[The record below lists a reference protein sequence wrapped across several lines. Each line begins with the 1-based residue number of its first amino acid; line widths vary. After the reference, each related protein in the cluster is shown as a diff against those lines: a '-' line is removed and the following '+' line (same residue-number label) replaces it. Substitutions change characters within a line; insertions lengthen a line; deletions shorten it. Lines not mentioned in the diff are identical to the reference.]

1 MLAYRKD
8 FGLHQLNVLGLAEA
22 QKMITRGF
30 YTTATNFST
39 DRFGYDN
46 LTGRVRYVYGRGP
59 VLTMRLLI
67 WLLSL
72 DV

>member
-1 MLAYRKD
+1 MLAYKKD

-30 YTTATNFST
+30 YTTATISVPIVLVMIIY
-39 DRFGYDN
+39 RQ
-46 LTGRVRYVYGRGP
+46 VRYVYGRGP

>member
-46 LTGRVRYVYGRGP
+46 LQAGAVRLWRGP

>member
-1 MLAYRKD
+1 MLAYKKD

-46 LTGRVRYVYGRGP
+46 
-59 VLTMRLLI
+59 
-67 WLLSL
+67 
-72 DV
+72 